1 MDLLSKGYKFLSEL
15 DDPRAGDS
23 SATDLESSLDGVAEK
38 WLGWATGGPRVGNP
52 AAPEELATISQ
63 TAGLHGDP
71 ELHED
76 PELEEPPPVT
86 AGTAPSAEEL
96 LDLPASPEEDL
107 HAAPDRDAAEPEALV
122 VEEEAPPP
130 PEAVADVAVL
140 GPAEVEDARQMEA
153 ETAVEAEIEAAAS
166 PREEGDLLG
175 GGRDEGLEEKLA
187 SQEVE
192 VEAPEAPAAPHL
204 PEHPAELTVS
214 AETSTSPRAERAPA
228 EDAEDAARVRADLAD
243 AQQLLKQRERQLS
256 DLSNVLAEMEARST
270 AQREQSQSTKSK
282 AVEAIRQAERVA
294 QNWQKKAELAEQQKE
309 EFKERAATEVRRLK
323 QEARDMEQELHKAQ
337 DAWRDKIRK
346 AEARAAELEKEG
358 KDAANTS
365 SAELAKMKARLRAQ
379 AAGSEETRGE
389 LEAYKAR
396 AEDEMGRLNE
406 RLRATAESELRVRHE
421 LQSSEHARQELQERV
436 VELSGQLEHAQQA
449 YSEAAREVGQ
459 MSLRLNEL
467 EFGQRADG
475 HSEDL
480 LRGELSA
487 TKERLQ
493 TLEERH
499 KECVWMRDHALQQA
513 EEVRGKLQAAE
524 EQQEML
530 RAQMAEQGQSLHAAP
545 EVNEALDLAQQEV
558 AALQQQ
564 MQRLAEQHQTELQQ
578 QAAMSTEEIDYLK
591 RKNEEKEKRLE
602 ILTCERNAL
611 RYEQEADGGSKTK
624 VSPARPSARDEDKLV
639 DLEDGLSL
647 KELSREQGAVKA
659 RADPMRWADLREM
672 KVYAF
677 CAGAG

>member
-1 MDLLSKGYKFLSEL
+1 
-15 DDPRAGDS
+15 
-23 SATDLESSLDGVAEK
+23 
-38 WLGWATGGPRVGNP
+38 
-52 AAPEELATISQ
+52 
-63 TAGLHGDP
+63 
-71 ELHED
+71 
-76 PELEEPPPVT
+76 
-86 AGTAPSAEEL
+86 
-96 LDLPASPEEDL
+96 
-107 HAAPDRDAAEPEALV
+107 
-122 VEEEAPPP
+122 
-130 PEAVADVAVL
+130 
-140 GPAEVEDARQMEA
+140 
-153 ETAVEAEIEAAAS
+153 
-166 PREEGDLLG
+166 
-175 GGRDEGLEEKLA
+175 
-187 SQEVE
+187 
-192 VEAPEAPAAPHL
+192 
-204 PEHPAELTVS
+204 
-214 AETSTSPRAERAPA
+214 
-228 EDAEDAARVRADLAD
+228 
-243 AQQLLKQRERQLS
+243 
-256 DLSNVLAEMEARST
+256 
-270 AQREQSQSTKSK
+270 
-282 AVEAIRQAERVA
+282 
-294 QNWQKKAELAEQQKE
+294 
-309 EFKERAATEVRRLK
+309 
-323 QEARDMEQELHKAQ
+323 MEQELHKAQ

-358 KDAANTS
+358 SLGMKGEVSDRLIRLDRKDAANTS

-524 EQQEML
+524 ERSAETEQQEML